1 MKIRIIVEL
10 TFMYYSTYE
19 SWEQIKTIFENIDG
33 KNLLEGSGYGKTFIS
48 SSVRGFWGIG
58 LCCVFLKRK
67 LENNS
72 AKYTEKEEP
81 VIDSY
86 LFQHI
91 SK

>member
-1 MKIRIIVEL
+1 
-10 TFMYYSTYE
+10 MYYSTHE

-33 KNLLEGSGYGKTFIS
+33 KNLLEEVGYGKTFIS

-72 AKYTEKEEP
+72 AKYKEKVES

-86 LFQHI
+86 IF
-91 SK
+91 

>member
-1 MKIRIIVEL
+1 
-10 TFMYYSTYE
+10 MYYSTHE

-33 KNLLEGSGYGKTFIS
+33 KNLLEEVGYGKTFIS

-72 AKYTEKEEP
+72 AKYTEKEES

-86 LFQHI
+86 LFQYI

>member
-33 KNLLEGSGYGKTFIS
+33 KNLLEGVGYGKTFIS

>member
-10 TFMYYSTYE
+10 TFMYYSTHE

-33 KNLLEGSGYGKTFIS
+33 KNLLEGVGYGKTFIS

>member
-10 TFMYYSTYE
+10 TFMYHSTHE

-33 KNLLEGSGYGKTFIS
+33 KNLLEGVGYGKTFIS

-72 AKYTEKEEP
+72 AKYKEKEKS

-86 LFQHI
+86 LF
-91 SK
+91 

>member
-10 TFMYYSTYE
+10 TFMYYSTHE

-33 KNLLEGSGYGKTFIS
+33 KNLLEGVGYGKTFIS

-72 AKYTEKEEP
+72 AKYKEKVES

-86 LFQHI
+86 IF
-91 SK
+91 

>member
-10 TFMYYSTYE
+10 TFMYYSTHE

-33 KNLLEGSGYGKTFIS
+33 INLLEGVGYGKTFIS
-48 SSVRGFWGIG
+48 SSMRGFWGIG

-72 AKYTEKEEP
+72 AKYTEKEES

-86 LFQHI
+86 LFQYI

>member
-10 TFMYYSTYE
+10 TFMYHSTHE

-33 KNLLEGSGYGKTFIS
+33 KNLLEGVGYGKTFIS

-72 AKYTEKEEP
+72 AKYKEKEES

-86 LFQHI
+86 LF
-91 SK
+91 